1 MIHRPVENMDEIKQ
15 AVVLITANGS
25 NRAYC
30 FEESG
35 RPARSKGSGFFIQPP
50 PVQDDQAMYVMTCA
64 HVVQDAKTF
73 VVDFLSGTEKHSCNA
88 EIVTFNPCHLGDYN
102 DEYLPYYDLAILKIL
117 AEPTTVREIRYL
129 KLAKFEQV
137 KNLNSNSVL
146 WSFGSPMDSQSMTSQ
161 EGKYSS
167 LQKGLLQHTATISE
181 GNSGG
186 PLVLQSKNDFFVV
199 GVNNSADVS
208 DSGGKMCFAVPIY
221 FYQKYLGGDKDDG
234 GYLWSGLQEDAK
246 KVVRLPTIGLQL
258 KPNSLEGTSIHIFN
272 VRYQEVYGK
281 ILNFQVPD
289 TYEVKLST
297 QDGDRVWVPLSIL
310 RNVDGSVR
318 STSFEVGEQV
328 IVLVRRSVDNG
339 KVTSD
344 MTSQGKYFYPM
355 AGDCL
360 THIEDVHDPDTML
373 EIDKYTQVKYYSGNI
388 NMLRMLQF
396 YTEPDR
402 VYKLHI
408 TRGSTKHVVKYTP
421 FFIDPK
427 QQYVYHEHDDTYYCI
442 AAGICFENLN
452 KSHVRH
458 PVLMQSVH
466 GLPNTS
472 SMDGHVIVTFRFM
485 LPAPFK
491 HVASIGNILKSVN
504 GKQVRTVTEMILILV
519 SDVFTEE
526 FIFQFLDESE
536 YRLTL
541 KQFIDTHPS
550 QYPMNEQL
558 KVVRAY
564 NTKQI
569 QNE

>member
-1 MIHRPVENMDEIKQ
+1 MIYRPVENMDEINQ
-15 AVVLITANGS
+15 AVVLITASGS
-25 NRAYC
+25 NRTFC
-30 FEESG
+30 FQSG
-35 RPARSKGSGFFIQPP
+35 VPAQSKGSGFFIQPP
-50 PVQDDQAMYVMTCA
+50 PVQDQDDQAMYVMTCA

-73 VVDFLSGTEKHSCNA
+73 IVDFLSGTEKHSCNA

-117 AEPTTVREIRYL
+117 VEPTVEPREIRYL

-186 PLVLQSKNDFFVV
+186 PLVLKSEDDFFVV

-208 DSGGKMCFAVPIY
+208 DSGGKMYFAVPIY
-221 FYQKYLGGDKDDG
+221 FYQKYLGGDKEDG

-281 ILNFQVPD
+281 ILNIQVPE
-289 TYEVKLST
+289 YKVKLST
-297 QDGDRVWVPLSIL
+297 QDGDIVLVPLSIL

-318 STSFEVGEQV
+318 LTSFEVGEQV

-360 THIEDVHDPDTML
+360 THIEDVHNPDTML
-373 EIDKYTQVKYYSGNI
+373 EIDKRTQVKYYSGNI
-388 NMLRMLQF
+388 NVLRMLQF

-402 VYKLHI
+402 VYKLNI
-408 TRGSTKHVVKYTP
+408 TRGSTKHVVQYTP
-421 FFIDPK
+421 FFVDPK

-466 GLPNTS
+466 GLPSTS
-472 SMDGHVIVTFRFM
+472 SMDGHVIVTYRFP
-485 LPAPFK
+485 LRAPFT

-519 SDVFTEE
+519 NEAKE

-558 KVVRAY
+558 KVLRAY
-564 NTKQI
+564 NTKKI